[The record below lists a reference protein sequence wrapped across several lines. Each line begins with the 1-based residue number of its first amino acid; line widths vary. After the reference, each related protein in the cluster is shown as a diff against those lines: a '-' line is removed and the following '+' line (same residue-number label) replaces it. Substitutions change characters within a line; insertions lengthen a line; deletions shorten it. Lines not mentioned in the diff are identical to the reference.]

1 MSFHTAPNNYVSQVH
16 LRVMNLERSEKFY
29 KELLGFRVLKKEQET
44 IIFSADGA
52 TPLITVEQPANVQPH
67 LSRQAGLYH
76 IALLLPSRKDLAAV
90 LYHLLKEDYP
100 LQGGS
105 DHAVSEAVYLADP
118 DGNGIE
124 LYRDRPAAE
133 WKWENGKV
141 HMPTVAIDEHILDAR
156 DGSDWNGM
164 PKDTIIGHI
173 HLQVAD
179 LKAAE
184 QFYCKGL
191 GFQLVAEYGDQARFL
206 STGGYHHHIGLNV
219 WMSKGRPTD
228 DVLMAGM
235 KDFTLEYPNPEAR
248 ADAVNRVREM
258 GYSAAEEE
266 GGARI
271 TDPSGIQLILH
282 VNE

>member
-1 MSFHTAPNNYVSQVH
+1 MSFHTAPNSYVSQVH

-29 KELLGFRVLKKEQET
+29 KDLLGFRVLRKEQET
-44 IIFSADGA
+44 IIFSADGV
-52 TPLITVEQPANVQPH
+52 TPLITVEQPAKVQPH

-76 IALLLPSRKDLAAV
+76 IALLLPSRKDLANV
-90 LYHLLKEDYP
+90 LYHLLKEEYP

-124 LYRDRPAAE
+124 LYRDRPASE
-133 WKWENGKV
+133 WRWENGKV

-156 DGSDWNGM
+156 DSGGWGGM

-191 GFQLVAEYGDQARFL
+191 GFQLVAEYGDQAGFL

-219 WMSKGRPTD
+219 WMSKGRPAD
-228 DVLMAGM
+228 DLLTAGM
-235 KDFTLEYPNPEAR
+235 KDFTLEYPNPETR
-248 ADAVNRVREM
+248 ADAVKRIREM
-258 GYSAAEEE
+258 GYPAAEEK
-266 GGARI
+266 GGVRI
-271 TDPSGIQLILH
+271 TDPSGIELVLH
-282 VNE
+282 INE